1 MPKRK
6 RSGASPAATDNNDAN
21 PALARQRSKL
31 LPLLDRSKKT
41 LIKTLKLARG
51 FERQKLSR
59 RLKTAQTANDAAT
72 AERVGREIEALKALR
87 FERLAEVG
95 LGRQLGRVKRVR
107 EHEAVPPW
115 VLRAGMKGAA
125 GEERKEVLD
134 LQARLFNARA
144 TRVAMD
150 KIVEDV
156 RECLGVVGEEKG
168 GVKEKKAKM
177 EKKSAKTT
185 RKQEEEEE
193 FDSESEEAEG
203 RDGQGDAA
211 GDDFDSEDEF
221 AGFSDRIA
229 ASSDEEEDDE
239 LRVPPGYKPT
249 RDLSVTPDPSP
260 AASEDEQDEDEALA
274 SADGSNDEND
284 DDEQQASDASLLE
297 EESEEEEEEEEQEQE
312 DTAMAS
318 PSRSASPEAPS
329 KPSRTA
335 AIAAAAAPT
344 KSTFIPSLS
353 AVGYIS
359 GSDSDGPEPE
369 DVDEAVAPRRKN
381 RRGQRARQAIWE
393 KKYGEKAAHV
403 QKQQQ
408 QQQQQ
413 QHKAKTDRNAGW
425 DAKRGATD
433 GAARGKGAKGGVK
446 FGGAGARG
454 GPKGKGKDSGT
465 AANTTALGKRKV
477 PAHRDDEGKLHP
489 SWEAKKRLKEQA
501 SAKVQ
506 FLGKKITFD

>member
-6 RSGASPAATDNNDAN
+6 RSGASPAATDNYDAN

-31 LPLLDRSKKT
+31 LPLLDRSKRT

-72 AERVGREIEALKALR
+72 AERVGREIDALKALR

-115 VLRAGMKGAA
+115 VLRAGMKGAVA
-125 GEERKEVLD
+125 EERKEMLD

-168 GVKEKKAKM
+168 GLKEDKAKM

-193 FDSESEEAEG
+193 FDSESEE
-203 RDGQGDAA
+203 
-211 GDDFDSEDEF
+211 DEF

-229 ASSDEEEDDE
+229 ASSDDEEEDDE

-297 EESEEEEEEEEQEQE
+297 EEESEEEEQEEQE
-312 DTAMAS
+312 DAAIAS

-335 AIAAAAAPT
+335 AIAAAAPT

-359 GSDSDGPEPE
+359 GSDSDGAEPE
-369 DVDEAVAPRRKN
+369 DIDEAVAPRRKN

-403 QKQQQ
+403 QKQQ
-408 QQQQQ
+408 
-413 QHKAKTDRNAGW
+413 HKAKTDRNAGW

-433 GAARGKGAKGGVK
+433 GAGRGKGAKVGVK
-446 FGGAGARG
+446 FGIAARG
-454 GPKGKGKDSGT
+454 GPKSTVGKDSGT

-477 PAHRDDEGKLHP
+477 AAHRDDEGKLHP

-506 FLGKKITFD
+506 FQGKKITFD

>member
-6 RSGASPAATDNNDAN
+6 RSGASPAPADDIN
-21 PALARQRSKL
+21 PALARQRAKL

-72 AERVGREIEALKALR
+72 AARVAREIDAVKALQ

-95 LGRQLGRVKRVR
+95 LGRLLGKVKRVR
-107 EHEAVPPW
+107 EHEALPPW
-115 VLRAGMKGAA
+115 VLRAGLKGASA
-125 GEERKEVLD
+125 EERKEVLD

-150 KIVEDV
+150 AIVEDV
-156 RECLGVVGEEKG
+156 RACLGVEAEEKG
-168 GVKEKKAKM
+168 KKKVGVKENKAKPE
-177 EKKSAKTT
+177 EKNSAKTT
-185 RKQEEEEE
+185 RKQVEEEDA
-193 FDSESEEAEG
+193 DSESEEAEG
-203 RDGQGDAA
+203 HDGQGD
-211 GDDFDSEDEF
+211 DVDSEDEF

-229 ASSDEEEDDE
+229 ASSDEEEEVDDV

-260 AASEDEQDEDEALA
+260 AASEEDEEDEALA
-274 SADGSNDEND
+274 SIHESD
-284 DDEQQASDASLLE
+284 DDNDEQQPSEVSLQE
-297 EESEEEEEEEEQEQE
+297 EES
-312 DTAMAS
+312 DAAIAS
-318 PSRSASPEAPS
+318 PSLSPSPEP
-329 KPSRTA
+329 PSRATR
-335 AIAAAAAPT
+335 AAAPT

-359 GSDSDGPEPE
+359 GSDSGSEPE
-369 DVDEAVAPRRKN
+369 DIDEAVAPPRKN

-393 KKYGEKAAHV
+393 KKYGEKAAHM

-408 QQQQQ
+408 
-413 QHKAKTDRNAGW
+413 KAKTDRNAGW
-425 DAKRGATD
+425 DAKRGATTAD
-433 GAARGKGAKGGVK
+433 GGRNKGVAARKGAARFDGGQ
-446 FGGAGARG
+446 GRS
-454 GPKGKGKDSGT
+454 GPDKDSST

-477 PAHRDDEGKLHP
+477 AHRDDEGKLHP

-501 SAKVQ
+501 SAKVEFQ
-506 FLGKKITFD
+506 GKKITFD